1 MSLRSS
7 GVHDKDEDMM
17 QSRLV
22 GSVVAG
28 PAEKMAFVSRMA
40 FDSSSSSMPTPTE
53 MRTSCKNPEKA
64 EKPRSWKKFVD
75 LEDEESEAWRNIIQ
89 ERFDRR
95 TRGDCSKAHFFPC
108 HVFRQTSFF

>member
-1 MSLRSS
+1 MT
-7 GVHDKDEDMM
+7 

-22 GSVVAG
+22 GSVTFTSVAAE

-53 MRTSCKNPEKA
+53 MRTTSCENPEKA
-64 EKPRSWKKFVD
+64 EKPRGWKNLVD
-75 LEDEESEAWRNIIQ
+75 LEEEESEAWRNIFQ

-95 TRGDCSKAHFFPC
+95 TRGDCSKAHLFPC